1 MEISPDPD
9 LRETPT
15 PWCGCCGR
23 ASSAAILALRF
34 HAGLAG
40 GQTHEHE
47 FLGVV
52 EELGSD
58 VSGLK
63 PGDVM
68 VAPFEWAD
76 NTCCSSA

>member
-1 MEISPDPD
+1 MEISPDPK

-34 HAGLAG
+34 HAGLVG
-40 GQTHEHE
+40 GQTHGHE

-76 NTCCSSA
+76 NTC